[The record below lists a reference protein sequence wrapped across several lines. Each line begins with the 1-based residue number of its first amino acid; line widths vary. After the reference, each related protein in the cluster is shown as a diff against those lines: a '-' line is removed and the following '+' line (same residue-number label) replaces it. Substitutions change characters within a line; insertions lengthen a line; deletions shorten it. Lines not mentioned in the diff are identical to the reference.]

1 MRKKIILTLF
11 SLTLSGGGMAQG
23 FFVDC
28 SKSLFIP
35 SRPKSWQ
42 RDTTQSRT
50 FVRNCHASTTYLV
63 LYNDSTFQFKVDRC
77 GPSGYAEGKWK
88 IISRKRIQLYDS
100 RRSERKL
107 ISIHKGDY
115 SLTYMLE
122 DVDSDIFRIKGTNL
136 VKATN

>member
-1 MRKKIILTLF
+1 MRKKIILALF
-11 SLTLSGGGMAQG
+11 SLALSGAGLAQG
-23 FFVDC
+23 IFEDC
-28 SKSLFIP
+28 SKHLFRL

-42 RDTTQSRT
+42 RDSTQSRT
-50 FVRNCHASTTYLV
+50 FVCNCHASTTYLV

-88 IISRKRIQLYDS
+88 IISRKQIQLYDS